1 MFNLEILKKMSD
13 EKIQKI
19 LKSKTLEEIVVLMHF
34 VDSNIRDKF
43 FKNMSKNASEKIE
56 ERLAILGDIKFPEAE
71 KILKSVVDFAGSLT
85 SKKNIK
91 IALASDHAGYDLK
104 EAIKPFLTDYE
115 VIDFGTNSTDSMDYP
130 DTGFKAAEAVSKGEC
145 EKGIIICGSGIG
157 MSIVANKVKNIRA
170 ALCHCTDFSKLS
182 RMHNDANVLVMPGRF
197 VSKYLAKDIIDIFFK
212 TKFEGGRHQRRI
224 DKISNYENKN

>member
-34 VDSNIRDKF
+34 VDDNVRDKF
-43 FKNMSKNASEKIE
+43 FKNMSKNASEKVE
-56 ERLAILGDIKFPEAE
+56 ERLAMLGNIKLPEAE
-71 KILKSVVDFAGSLT
+71 KILKSVVDFAGSLLP
-85 SKKNIK
+85 KKNIK

-115 VIDFGTNSTDSMDYP
+115 VVDFGTDSTDSMDYP
-130 DTGFKAAEAVSKGEC
+130 DTGFKAAEAVSSGEC
-145 EKGIIICGSGIG
+145 DKGIIICGSGIG

-197 VSKYLAKDIIDIFFK
+197 VSKYLAKDIIDIFFN